1 MNLVIPGA
9 PPAAPHIGFD
19 RFIPLAWAGLA
30 LRVRAGLEPAEA
42 LPALLAREVPGQAGR
57 SKSRAILRGLWLEPR
72 PGLEEFADRGAALA
86 ARASEQDGGPV
97 AAVLCWGMAM
107 AAYPFFGKVAE
118 SIGRLLALQGD
129 STRTEL
135 HRRVAEVYGERETAY
150 RAANRVL
157 QTQADWGGLT
167 WQARGQRVSRPE
179 ALDIADEAL
188 IVWLI
193 EALVRY
199 GGRAV
204 AVAAVPSA
212 PALYPFRLEGS
223 LTYLISRC
231 PHLALRTDGGGGYSV
246 SRKVEM

>member
-19 RFIPLAWAGLA
+19 RFIPLAWANLA
-30 LRVRAGLEPAEA
+30 LGVRAGLELPEA
-42 LPALLAREVPGQAGR
+42 LPALLAREEAGLAGR
-57 SKSRAILRGLWLEPR
+57 KKSRSILRGLWLEPR
-72 PGLEEFADRGAALA
+72 AGLAEFADRGAALA
-86 ARASEQDGGPV
+86 IRAAGQDGRP
-97 AAVLCWGMAM
+97 AAAALCWGMAM

-118 SIGRLLALQGD
+118 AAGRLLALQGD
-129 STRTEL
+129 CTRTEL
-135 HRRVAEVYGERETAY
+135 HRRVTEVYGERETVY

-157 QTQADWGGLT
+157 QTQADWGGLN
-167 WQARGQRVSRPE
+167 WQAPGQRVTRPE
-179 ALDIADEAL
+179 ALAIADEAL

-199 GGRAV
+199 IGRAL
-204 AVAAVPSA
+204 AVTAVPSA

-231 PHLALRTDGGGGYSV
+231 PQLALRSDGGGGYGV
-246 SRKVEM
+246 ALMGEM